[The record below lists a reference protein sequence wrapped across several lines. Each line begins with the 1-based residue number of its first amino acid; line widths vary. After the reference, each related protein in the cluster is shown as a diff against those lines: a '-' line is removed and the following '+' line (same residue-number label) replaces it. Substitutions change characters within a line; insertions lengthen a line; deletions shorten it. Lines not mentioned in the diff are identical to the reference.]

1 MRKGRIIMKKTAAF
15 LTAVFASLAMTAGTS
30 AQNIVNDVVDGA
42 EDIVNGAG
50 NAVEDIVDGSDRD
63 NANEGVV
70 TDDVP
75 GNNEGIEPL
84 NDARPLADNPGTG
97 VDLMT
102 TGAVAIASAGAAYI
116 LKKRSIAKK

>member
-1 MRKGRIIMKKTAAF
+1 MKKTAAL
-15 LTAVFASLAMTAGTS
+15 LTAVFASFALTAGVS
-30 AQNIVNDVVDGA
+30 AQNIVNDVVEGA

-50 NAVEDIVDGSDRD
+50 NAVEDIVDGGDRT
-63 NANEGVV
+63 NANEGIV

-84 NDARPLADNPGTG
+84 NDPQPLAENNPGTG

>member
-1 MRKGRIIMKKTAAF
+1 MIIMKKAAAL
-15 LTAVFASLAMTAGTS
+15 LTAVFASLAMTVGAS
-30 AQNIVNDVVDGA
+30 AQNIVNGVVEGA

-50 NAVEDIVDGSDRD
+50 NAVEDIVDGGD
-63 NANEGVV
+63 NVRNEGVV

-75 GNNEGIEPL
+75 GDNEGIEPL
-84 NDARPLADNPGTG
+84 NDPRPLAENNPGTG

-116 LKKRSIAKK
+116 LKKRSMAKK